1 MDEAL
6 GWSMLV
12 IYLGERSWVAPL
24 RHSFWKIPACD
35 ELKNVL
41 QLGDQC
47 RFDWCKPYIYII
59 LCIQY
64 IYILYYIHIIYILWV
79 LYNYI
84 KCLKI
89 ETTRRSQYLGPSLSW
104 GNVSIAI
111 KCLGCVCNL
120 PNPSDLTV
128 LSLIFLNLPVKPF
141 QTIAVSWFSLGASI
155 FLSTCRQSPETAA
168 FAVSK
173 FLRRVACAQAP
184 RNCWIP
190 WGTLAA
196 DFACENQLGIREM
209 CRRTGDGCWI
219 SQKQLVLVTCLLSW
233 SKWRDRKRKK
243 KGSVGVWRKSSP
255 FSPGQKWVRQWH
267 PRPPGTFFGWK
278 KIIPQQDPQIKLLPV
293 EIPHEATWTSTLW
306 RRITNWKSHW

>member
-1 MDEAL
+1 MSWKMFFNWGISVDSIDANP
-6 GWSMLV
+6 
-12 IYLGERSWVAPL
+12 IYILYCAYS
-24 RHSFWKIPACD
+24 
-35 ELKNVL
+35 
-41 QLGDQC
+41 
-47 RFDWCKPYIYII
+47 IYII
-59 LCIQY
+59 LY
-64 IYILYYIHIIYILWV
+64 SYYIYILWV

-243 KGSVGVWRKSSP
+243 KKGSVGVWRALRLVL
-255 FSPGQKWVRQWH
+255 VRSGCASDIRGRQALFL
-267 PRPPGTFFGWK
+267 GEK
-278 KIIPQQDPQIKLLPV
+278 KLSRNRTHKL
-293 EIPHEATWTSTLW
+293 SCS
-306 RRITNWKSHW
+306 R